1 MQYIVFD
8 IETESLT
15 PQKIHCLSFCVI
27 GIYEVKTI
35 YTIEEIVEL
44 FATPNTTFV
53 GHYIANF
60 DIPTIHRLTGVDFT
74 HIPFYDTIYLSNY
87 IYPGRLKYSLESFG
101 EDFKVY
107 KKEVKESQWDGDMN
121 DPEFRDLMTTRC
133 ESDIRINTNLYVS
146 ILKRLETLYDG
157 DQETIDK
164 LLAYMAFK
172 ARRALEQQ
180 LNPLLIDVQAA
191 EDLLVKLYA
200 IKQDK
205 ESALVKVM
213 TKIPVYTTKSKPKV
227 MYTKDGE
234 LSVLGKKWLDFL
246 QENGLPA
253 DNTKDVRI
261 IKGWEEPNPQS
272 HSQIKSWLE
281 SLNWQP
287 DVFRYE
293 RNKETNERKAIPQV
307 LDENKE
313 LTPSVKLLAEE
324 VPELYLI
331 EGLGVVN
338 HRIALVSGLLET
350 ANKNGGWVP
359 QTLKGITSTFRFKH
373 SGVVNIPSVS
383 REHGKEIRALFIAP
397 KDMLVMSVDVKNL
410 ESRTRDASIQPLDPL
425 YVEEMS
431 QPEFDA
437 HLDTSIAVKLITK
450 EESDFYKFYKS
461 TYIDGGPT
469 PTEEEKTKFKD
480 IDVRRKRGKIIGFS
494 SIYNV
499 GAKTLSISLKESEA
513 YCKNLLHGFWERNWA
528 IKSFAES
535 LPVKTC
541 LGSKWIKSQVGNGF
555 FLELR
560 KDNDKFSAHNQNFGV
575 TFFDTWCGYLELY
588 GIVIRLQS
596 HDEIL
601 LYVKPSESERTKAII
616 NKCCDLANKK
626 LKLNIRISVDI
637 QMGINYSE
645 TH

>member
-146 ILKRLETLYDG
+146 ILKRLEILYDG

-261 IKGWEEPNPQS
+261 IKQ
-272 HSQIKSWLE
+272 
-281 SLNWQP
+281 
-287 DVFRYE
+287 
-293 RNKETNERKAIPQV
+293 
-307 LDENKE
+307 
-313 LTPSVKLLAEE
+313 
-324 VPELYLI
+324 
-331 EGLGVVN
+331 
-338 HRIALVSGLLET
+338 
-350 ANKNGGWVP
+350 
-359 QTLKGITSTFRFKH
+359 
-373 SGVVNIPSVS
+373 
-383 REHGKEIRALFIAP
+383 
-397 KDMLVMSVDVKNL
+397 
-410 ESRTRDASIQPLDPL
+410 
-425 YVEEMS
+425 
-431 QPEFDA
+431 
-437 HLDTSIAVKLITK
+437 
-450 EESDFYKFYKS
+450 
-461 TYIDGGPT
+461 
-469 PTEEEKTKFKD
+469 
-480 IDVRRKRGKIIGFS
+480 
-494 SIYNV
+494 
-499 GAKTLSISLKESEA
+499 
-513 YCKNLLHGFWERNWA
+513 
-528 IKSFAES
+528 
-535 LPVKTC
+535 
-541 LGSKWIKSQVGNGF
+541 
-555 FLELR
+555 LR
-560 KDNDKFSAHNQNFGV
+560 
-575 TFFDTWCGYLELY
+575 
-588 GIVIRLQS
+588 
-596 HDEIL
+596 
-601 LYVKPSESERTKAII
+601 
-616 NKCCDLANKK
+616 
-626 LKLNIRISVDI
+626 
-637 QMGINYSE
+637 
-645 TH
+645 